1 MAAIGKI
8 REQSTLLLIII
19 GGAMVA
25 FVLGDLMSNNGGG
38 VQDQYVGEVFGEEI
52 NMIDYERRVEAEKQ
66 SLASIGQSV
75 SSAQEQQI
83 RNQVWNAMIQER
95 IMYTEMNKIGMRIG
109 QEEFDDVRF
118 GENIRSDFRTN
129 QTFLNE
135 NGQFDPQL
143 VQNYFAFLK
152 TDYPLYYETQVN
164 RIVNERLYQKYNNLV
179 KDGVYSNSIDA
190 KDEYFRQ
197 ERKVN
202 FNYVVKEFS
211 SLEDSLVDVSEA
223 DLKAFYNK
231 HKDDGRFD
239 KDAYT
244 SVEFVVF
251 DVAPTAEDEEE
262 IKEELSSYMTEFKN
276 ADNDSIFVLRNSDTR
291 NAALRELNAN
301 GDEELQAMMDAAQEG
316 DVIGPYKKGNSYAIA
331 KVIEVGTEEQATARH
346 ILLSNQT
353 EPDMEVL
360 KTRADSIKRVI
371 QKNDNFEEMVV
382 EFSEDPGSKDK
393 GGVYEWFD
401 RQTMVEPFTE
411 ASFDKPIG
419 SINIVE
425 TTYGIHIVEPLERRE
440 ANVIKGREVDARIEP
455 SNNTFNAVYDE
466 ANEFSIAA
474 ENIDGMME
482 LANERGYELKEG
494 KEITGQARNLP
505 GVANSA
511 EAVRW
516 THKRETEVG
525 AVSQPFEF
533 DRKIVVVGLKSRFKG
548 GLADFESVK
557 EDIKPEVIREKKVAM
572 FKADMDGKGVDA
584 LQSEL
589 GLPLKNAVNATG
601 SRPTL
606 AGGANEPYIVGYA
619 LTLNAGD
626 ESPALEGV
634 KGVYVIRVNSKDE
647 IEPREEYVTYQDE
660 LAERKSN
667 SMSTYNNGVYRALR
681 DFADVKDERSSVY

>member
-25 FVLGDLMSNNGGG
+25 FVLGDLMSNRGGG

-83 RNQVWNAMIQER
+83 RNQVWNSMIQER

-118 GENIRSDFRTN
+118 GENIRSDFKTN

-179 KDGVYSNSIDA
+179 KEGVYSNKLDA
-190 KDEYFRQ
+190 KDEYYRQ

-202 FNYVVKEFS
+202 FNYVVKEYS
-211 SLEDSLVDVSEA
+211 SIEDSLVDVSEA
-223 DLKAFYNK
+223 DLKTFYDK
-231 HKDDGRFD
+231 HKADGRFD

-251 DVAPTAEDEEE
+251 DVEPTASDEEE
-262 IKEELSSYMTEFKN
+262 IKAELSSYITEFKN
-276 ADNDSIFVLRNSDTR
+276 AENDSVYVLRNSDTR

-331 KVIEVGTEEQATARH
+331 KVTEVGTEEQATARH

-455 SNNTFNAVYDE
+455 SNDTFNAVYDE

-533 DRKIVVVGLKSRFKG
+533 DRKIVVVGLKKRFEG
-548 GLADFESVK
+548 GLADFEFVK
-557 EDIKPEVIREKKVAM
+557 NDIKPEVIREKKVAM
-572 FKADMDGKGVDA
+572 FKADMDGKSVDA
-584 LQSEL
+584 LQAEL
-589 GLPLKNAVNATG
+589 GLQLKNAVNATG

-619 LTLNAGD
+619 LTLSAGD